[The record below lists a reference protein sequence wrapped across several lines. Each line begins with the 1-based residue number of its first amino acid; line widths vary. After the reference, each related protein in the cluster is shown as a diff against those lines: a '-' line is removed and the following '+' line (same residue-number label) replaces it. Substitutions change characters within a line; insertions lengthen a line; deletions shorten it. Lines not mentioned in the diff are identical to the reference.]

1 MGLLKALLYGL
12 LALVVLVLIGAQFG
26 GFGGHRPSDLG
37 VTQGR
42 LKPPSLTRN
51 SVSSQADLYP
61 DHPQR
66 AHALIVPLPLK
77 HGDAAT
83 SLRTLATVLQTQ
95 PGVTLV
101 EQRPDYLYAQA
112 QTRWL
117 RFVDDLEFWF
127 NPARGV
133 IEVRSASR
141 LGREDAGL
149 NRRRMENV
157 RAAYLRQ

>member
-1 MGLLKALLYGL
+1 VGLLKALLYGL
-12 LALVVLVLIGAQFG
+12 LALVFVVLIGARFG
-26 GFGGHRPSDLG
+26 WLSGRPPSDLG
-37 VTQGR
+37 VTQGY

-51 SVSSQADLYP
+51 SVSSPAGLSP
-61 DHPQR
+61 DHQQR
-66 AHALIVPLPLK
+66 AHALRPPLPLK
-77 HGDAAT
+77 HGDATA
-83 SLRTLATVLQTQ
+83 SLRTLATVLQMQ
-95 PGVTLV
+95 PGMTLV
-101 EQRPDYLYAQA
+101 KQRPDYLYAQA

-149 NRRRMENV
+149 NRRRLEYI